1 MANIVFDTNIWIA
14 YKPETLPKNLIMS
27 AVVFQELVAGAA
39 DRTEL
44 KRLESVRK
52 QYEKEN
58 KMLVPTGEDY
68 FRAGKIMNSLLNNL
82 KTRSGGKIPK
92 LHPNR
97 IQKMFRDTLIAVSVH
112 RIHSLLVT
120 DNMKDFEAIR
130 RYCKL
135 RIKSGSDFFEEHK
148 RKNRNDLTCR

>member
-27 AVVFQELVAGAA
+27 AVVFQELIAGAA

-58 KMLVPTGEDY
+58 RMLVPAGDDY
-68 FRAGKIMNSLLNNL
+68 FSAGKIMNSLLNNL
-82 KTRSGGKIPK
+82 KIRSRGKVPK

-97 IQKMFRDTLIAVSVH
+97 IQKMFKDTLIAVSVH
-112 RIHSLLVT
+112 RIHALLVT
-120 DNMKDFEAIR
+120 DNMKDA
-130 RYCKL
+130 
-135 RIKSGSDFFEEHK
+135 
-148 RKNRNDLTCR
+148 